1 MREID
6 TNNNGKIEF
15 EEFTSLMEKISS
27 IEEIQRES
35 LN

>member
-15 EEFTSLMEKISS
+15 EEFTRLMEKISS